1 MSSTRKS
8 RIPDSG
14 PSAYQQ
20 IKALPEAERQWL
32 WERREELSARKLIA
46 EIAGRHGIVGLSEQ
60 RLSDFWRWQAQ
71 QQELARL
78 NEDAATFR
86 DAFAKEHP
94 ESTMEEAHEATLAWL
109 HLKGAAAD
117 DTKLM
122 KFVLGELRKARA
134 LSHEKAK
141 LEAAL
146 RTKTEQGLEALF
158 AEIKGDPVAVELF
171 DKFRARITEVMKS

>member
-20 IKALPEAERQWL
+20 LKALPAEEREWL
-32 WERREELSARKLIA
+32 WERRETLSAKKLIA
-46 EIAGRHGIVGLSEQ
+46 EIAGRHRITGLSEQ
-60 RLSDFWRWQAQ
+60 RLSDFWRWQEQ
-71 QQELARL
+71 QQELAKL

-109 HLKGAAAD
+109 HLKGARMD

-122 KFVLGELRKARA
+122 AFVLTELRKARTLA
-134 LSHEKAK
+134 HDKAK
-141 LEAAL
+141 LEAGL

-158 AEIKGDPVAVELF
+158 AEIKGDPMAVELF
-171 DKFRARITEVMKS
+171 DKFRARITEVMK